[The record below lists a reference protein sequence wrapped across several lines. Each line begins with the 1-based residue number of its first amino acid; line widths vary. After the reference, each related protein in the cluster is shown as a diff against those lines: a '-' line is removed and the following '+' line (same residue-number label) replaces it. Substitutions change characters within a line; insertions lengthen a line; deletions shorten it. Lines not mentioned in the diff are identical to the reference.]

1 MLRISSTHKSKLVE
15 EYGGTFS
22 FNMHGLSMSGCCT
35 VHAGVVLAS
44 KHKHIIIGLIA
55 DRADVIDIHVTIK
68 IKLMIWVNQI

>member
-1 MLRISSTHKSKLVE
+1 
-15 EYGGTFS
+15 
-22 FNMHGLSMSGCCT
+22 MHGLGMIGCCT

-44 KHKHIIIGLIA
+44 KHEHIIMGLIA